1 MNKNSQIISH
11 LESSIEVKKKILNN
25 HNLILKIEKL
35 YSSCLR
41 VLLKGGKI
49 IFAGNGG
56 SFGDAQHLSTEFVSK
71 FRLDRSPLNS
81 IALGTNSSTI
91 SAVANDFGYDQ
102 VFSRN

>member
-1 MNKNSQIISH
+1 MKNYIH
-11 LESSIEVKKKILNN
+11 HVLG
-25 HNLILKIEKL
+25 
-35 YSSCLR
+35 

-91 SAVANDFGYDQ
+91 SAVANDFDMIK
-102 VFSRN
+102 FSQGN